1 MRQPVTLHSRQSLTR
16 HPPYGLYLDP
26 HGTQHHVFPLSPRLL
41 LGVTTVLG
49 SIGAFL
55 LVSPR

>member
-1 MRQPVTLHSRQSLTR
+1 MRQPVPLYSRKSLTR

-26 HGTQHHVFPLSPRLL
+26 HGTQHHVLAVSPRLL

-49 SIGAFL
+49 GIGAL
-55 LVSPR
+55 LLASPR

>member
-1 MRQPVTLHSRQSLTR
+1 MRQPVTLYSRQSLTR

-26 HGTQHHVFPLSPRLL
+26 HGTQHHVLGLSPRLL

-49 SIGAFL
+49 SIGALL
-55 LVSPR
+55 LVAPR